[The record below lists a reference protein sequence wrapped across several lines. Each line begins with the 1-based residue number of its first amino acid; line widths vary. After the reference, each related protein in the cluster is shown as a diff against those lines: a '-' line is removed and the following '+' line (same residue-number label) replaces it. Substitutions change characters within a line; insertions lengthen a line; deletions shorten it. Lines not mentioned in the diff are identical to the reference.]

1 MNFHKN
7 ELINTTLFEFY
18 RTFSCTLDTA
28 EYVPE
33 KYNKKIHK
41 FIYKNMRKA
50 FRIINRED
58 RKFQRNLRKENKNNL
73 KINKKRKKINKNK

>member
-1 MNFHKN
+1 MFGLSLGK
-7 ELINTTLFEFY
+7 FKF
-18 RTFSCTLDTA
+18 CDTA

-58 RKFQRNLRKENKNNL
+58 RKFQRSLRKENKNNL